1 MPFCF
6 RIEGVKMGIK
16 YCEKEKCYI
25 VRFSKRHPI
34 TRQPYPMVRKNIKS
48 KSEADKVYRE
58 LVIAVENKLKAKVMP
73 SWASI
78 LDMYFESIK
87 YDSLTEK
94 TIYTRDKV
102 LRKHTAEAWG
112 SKLIDEIKA
121 QDILEVLNKSFAAN
135 SESHKKFFVKCVRSV
150 FQFALNQGYV
160 NRNPTPLL
168 KFKVNDKIKSVLDE
182 AQIIKLLQRTQEIEW
197 EWYPHYAMAV
207 YTGMRNGELYAL
219 TWDKVDLEKRLIRV
233 DLSWSDKNG
242 YKSTK
247 SGDDRILEIPSPL
260 VPLLQEL
267 KLKSGAN
274 EFVLPRLVKWEKGEQ
289 ARELRAVLQII
300 GLPMIRFHDL
310 RASWATLLLSKGV
323 APSKVMAQGGWKD
336 MDTMMIYMRKAG
348 IDIKGSTSVLDDM
361 NTHGL
366 RKAEVLNFK
375 SK

>member
-1 MPFCF
+1 MS
-6 RIEGVKMGIK
+6 IK
-16 YCEKEKCYI
+16 YDEQTKSYT
-25 VRFSKRHPI
+25 VRHSKRHPI
-34 TRQPYPMVRKNIKS
+34 TRQPYPMVRRKIKS
-48 KSEADKVYRE
+48 KVEADKVYRE
-58 LVIAVENKLKAKVMP
+58 LVIAVENKLKAKIMP
-73 SWASI
+73 SWAKL
-78 LDMYFESIK
+78 LDLYFESIQLE
-87 YDSLTEK
+87 SLTEK
-94 TIYTRDKV
+94 TIYTRNKV
-102 LRKHTAEAWG
+102 LRKHTVDVWG
-112 SKLIDEIKA
+112 LKLIDEIKT
-121 QDILEVLNKSFAAN
+121 QDILEVLNRNFVGN
-135 SESHKKFFVKCVRSV
+135 SESHKKFFIKCVRSV
-150 FQFALNQGYV
+150 FQYAQNEGHI

-182 AQIIKLLQRTQEIEW
+182 TQIVKLLQKAQEVDW

-247 SGDDRILEIPSPL
+247 SGDDRILEIPIPL

-267 KLKSGAN
+267 KLKSAGN
-274 EFVLPRLVKWEKGEQ
+274 EFVLPRILRWDKGDQ
-289 ARELRAVLQII
+289 ARYLRLFLQSI
-300 GLPMIRFHDL
+300 GLPQIRFHDL

-323 APSKVMAQGGWKD
+323 APSKVMSQGGWHD

-366 RKAEVLNFK
+366 RQAEVLNFK